1 MPSLSERTAL
11 HAAIEKDVAQPG
23 SLSHAEAMTLSKNA
37 ANQAQDGTRKLVL
50 AAIRD
55 AHFTRNLSFSFANGL
70 IPVISLDSVKIKPRT
85 QAYGLR
91 ARDLGILNS
100 KDQVSSESKSQSL
113 RRLHAPVIKSG
124 RPPKPHIGVVLQGI
138 PKFGV
143 EEQLQEGEM
152 EHLGGVQCG
161 EELGT
166 TFFIVDFPPP
176 RSSSA
181 LICNSRVSWMTECCV
196 WVSLVALVLF
206 VVFMDLCH

>member
-1 MPSLSERTAL
+1 
-11 HAAIEKDVAQPG
+11 
-23 SLSHAEAMTLSKNA
+23 MTLSKNA
-37 ANQAQDGTRKLVL
+37 ANEGGDDTRQLVL
-50 AAIRD
+50 AAIHD
-55 AHFTRNLSFSFANGL
+55 AHYTRNLSFCFAHGL
-70 IPVISLDSVKIKPRT
+70 IPVISVDSVKIKPRT

-124 RPPKPHIGVVLQGI
+124 GPPKPHIGVVLQGI

-143 EEQLQEGEM
+143 EEQLQKGEM

-161 EELGT
+161 EELGK

-176 RSSSA
+176 RSS
-181 LICNSRVSWMTECCV
+181 
-196 WVSLVALVLF
+196 
-206 VVFMDLCH
+206 